1 MPSCYDAEYNIDRV
15 LRLATVSTRLRSAAC
30 LRRAVELG
38 DEAFRVSAPLAG
50 LCPGPR
56 RGVAVRRALTPA
68 SPGWEV
74 LNPLSQ

>member
-30 LRRAVELG
+30 LRRAVEPG

-50 LCPGPR
+50 LCLGPR